1 MQTENP
7 KTRGEPSALEAKA
20 QQSRLSQEQRAALIS
35 AAMHVRAWAY
45 APYSHYAVGAALLSE
60 SGRIYEGVNVES
72 AAYPTTMCAERVAV
86 FKAVSEGERRFVAI
100 AVATSNGGTPCG
112 ACRQV
117 LAEFGLET
125 LVLVV
130 DGEGAVRMQATV
142 GELLPGAFTPRD
154 LPTG

>member
-1 MQTENP
+1 MQTETT
-7 KTRGEPSALEAKA
+7 KTGAEPSSPNAQAKET
-20 QQSRLSQEQRAALIS
+20 RLSQEQREALIS
-35 AAMHVRAWAY
+35 AAMYVRRWAY

-60 SGRIYEGVNVES
+60 SGRMYEGVNVES

-86 FKAVSEGERRFVAI
+86 FKAVSEGERRFIAI

-142 GELLPGAFTPRD
+142 GELLPGAFTPAD
-154 LPTG
+154 LSTG